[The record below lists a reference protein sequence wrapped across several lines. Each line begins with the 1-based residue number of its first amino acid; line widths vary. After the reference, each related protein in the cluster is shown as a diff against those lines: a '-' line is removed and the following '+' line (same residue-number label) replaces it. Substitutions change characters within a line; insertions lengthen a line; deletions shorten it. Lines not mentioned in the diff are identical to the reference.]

1 MIRPREN
8 EPTAD
13 YMNRLHAYGKQ
24 AYIVEYA
31 YPTSITA
38 GKAGMSATG
47 CYYVSKRINNGQS
60 PRQAIL
66 ESAAHTET
74 EAQAAADLM
83 NAAGRDP

>member
-8 EPTAD
+8 EPSSD
-13 YMNRLHAYGKQ
+13 YVNRLIAYGRQ
-24 AYIVEYA
+24 EYIVEYA

-47 CYYVSKRINNGQS
+47 CYYVSKRINGGQS
-60 PRQAIL
+60 PRKVIL

-74 EAQAAADLM
+74 EAQAAADLL
-83 NAAGRDP
+83 NGGKHD